1 MAAKVVRADIALLRR
16 PTSDVEIEVVT
27 PRGKSVPQQ
36 CCTKGRC
43 IEHVDADIGDP
54 VRGDRYVAAV
64 PNVKLQEVFVI
75 HFVNVIREEHQ
86 DVRRRL
92 ELQESK
98 VLDKSVCCA
107 VVSSK

>member
-1 MAAKVVRADIALLRR
+1 
-16 PTSDVEIEVVT
+16 
-27 PRGKSVPQQ
+27 
-36 CCTKGRC
+36 
-43 IEHVDADIGDP
+43 
-54 VRGDRYVAAV
+54 V